1 MICLHITAHK
11 DDSGLLLEVDRL
23 EREDASPEEARIIDL
38 IHDVLRVTFEASGK
52 TVREI
57 KKPWWKRWRG

>member
-11 DDSGLLLEVDRL
+11 DEAGFLLEVNRL
-23 EREDASPEEARIIDL
+23 EREDASPEEARIIDA
-38 IHDVLRVTFEASGK
+38 IHDGLKATFEACGK
-52 TVREI
+52 TAHEI

>member
-11 DDSGLLLEVDRL
+11 CDSGIMLEVDRL
-23 EREDASPEEARIIDL
+23 EREDASPDEAVIIDG
-38 IHDVLRVTFEASGK
+38 IHGMMKTMFEASGK

>member
-23 EREDASPEEARIIDL
+23 EREDAAQEEARIIDL

>member
-1 MICLHITAHK
+1 MICLHITAPK
-11 DDSGLLLEVDRL
+11 DESGFLLEVDRL

-38 IHDVLRVTFEASGK
+38 IHDMLQATFEASGK

>member
-1 MICLHITAHK
+1 MICLHITARK

-38 IHDVLRVTFEASGK
+38 IHDALRATFEASGK
-52 TVREI
+52 TVREV
-57 KKPWWKRWRG
+57 KKPWWKRWMG

>member
-11 DDSGLLLEVDRL
+11 DSSGIMLEVDRL
-23 EREDASPEEARIIDL
+23 EREDASPEEAVVIDG
-38 IHDVLRVTFEASGK
+38 IHDLMRIMFEASGK
-52 TVREI
+52 KVREI

>member
-11 DDSGLLLEVDRL
+11 DESVILLEVNRL
-23 EREDASPEEARIIDL
+23 EREDASQEEARIIDL
-38 IHDVLRVTFEASGK
+38 IHGMLQATFEASGK

>member
-23 EREDASPEEARIIDL
+23 EREDASQEEARIIDL

>member
-11 DDSGLLLEVDRL
+11 DKSGVLLEVDRL
-23 EREDASPEEARIIDL
+23 EREDASPEEARIIDAV
-38 IHDVLRVTFEASGK
+38 HDILKITFEATGQS
-52 TVREI
+52 VREI

>member
-1 MICLHITAHK
+1 MICLNITAHK
-11 DDSGLLLEVDRL
+11 DGSDLLLEVDRL
-23 EREDASPEEARIIDL
+23 EREDASQEEARIIDL
-38 IHDVLRVTFEASGK
+38 IHDVLRATFEASGK

>member
-1 MICLHITAHK
+1 MICLHISAHK
-11 DDSGLLLEVDRL
+11 GESVLLLEVDRL

-38 IHDVLRVTFEASGK
+38 IHDTLQAAFEASGK

>member
-11 DDSGLLLEVDRL
+11 DSAGITLEVDRL
-23 EREDASPEEARIIDL
+23 EREDASPGEASVINA
-38 IHDVLRVTFEASGK
+38 IHDIIKAGLESRGQA
-52 TVREI
+52 VREI

>member
-11 DDSGLLLEVDRL
+11 DESGFLLEVDRL
-23 EREDASPEEARIIDL
+23 EREDASPGEARVIDL
-38 IHDVLRVTFEASGK
+38 IHDMLKATFEASGK

>member
-1 MICLHITAHK
+1 MICLHITARK
-11 DDSGLLLEVDRL
+11 DDSGPLLEVDRL

-38 IHDVLRVTFEASGK
+38 IHDMLQATFEASGK
-52 TVREI
+52 TAREI

>member
-11 DDSGLLLEVDRL
+11 DESGLLLEVDRL
-23 EREDASPEEARIIDL
+23 EREDAAQEEARIIDL

>member
-11 DDSGLLLEVDRL
+11 DKSGLLLEVDRL
-23 EREDASPEEARIIDL
+23 EREDASREEARIIDAV
-38 IHDVLRVTFEASGK
+38 HDILKITFEACGK
-52 TVREI
+52 TAHEI

>member
-11 DDSGLLLEVDRL
+11 DSAGITLEVDRL
-23 EREDASPEEARIIDL
+23 EREDALPEEAVVIDG
-38 IHDVLRVTFEASGK
+38 IHDLMRIMFEASGK
-52 TVREI
+52 KVREI

>member
-11 DDSGLLLEVDRL
+11 DSAGITLEVDRL
-23 EREDASPEEARIIDL
+23 EREDASPGEANVINA
-38 IHDVLRVTFEASGK
+38 IHDIIKAALESRGQDVL
-52 TVREI
+52 EI

>member
-11 DDSGLLLEVDRL
+11 DKSGLLLEVDRL
-23 EREDASPEEARIIDL
+23 EREDASPEEARIIDA
-38 IHDVLRVTFEASGK
+38 IHDRLKATFEACGK
-52 TVREI
+52 TAREI

>member
-1 MICLHITAHK
+1 MICLHITAKK
-11 DDSGLLLEVDRL
+11 DDSGILLEVDRL

-38 IHDVLRVTFEASGK
+38 IHDTLQATFEASGQ